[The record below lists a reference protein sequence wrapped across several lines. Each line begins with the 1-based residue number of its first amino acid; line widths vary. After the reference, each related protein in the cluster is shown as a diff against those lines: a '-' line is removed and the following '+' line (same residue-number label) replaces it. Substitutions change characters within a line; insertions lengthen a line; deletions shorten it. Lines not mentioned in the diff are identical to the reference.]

1 MDDFLYGLIIGAVCG
16 ATAILVYGYMI
27 ERSKNVRR
35 RDYLEFRRIQEEFDR
50 EYARYSNTPEYQAM
64 SAKLKEKT

>member
-1 MDDFLYGLIIGAVCG
+1 MDDFLYGLIIGAVCVAVPLFLHG
-16 ATAILVYGYMI
+16 FIS
-27 ERSKNVRR
+27 ERRKNIVR
-35 RDYLEFRRIQEEFDR
+35 RDYLEFKRIQEEFDR